1 MIPAYQTHALW
12 LIDESNINNQ
22 KILVIDAPLEYGFN
36 LPPKIDKTQEIE
48 QFLNQL
54 RSVKHAE
61 GLTE

>member
-12 LIDESNINNQ
+12 LIDESNINHQ
-22 KILVIDAPLEYGFN
+22 KLLVIDDPLEYGLN
-36 LPPKIDKTQEIE
+36 LPPKIDKTQGIE

>member
-36 LPPKIDKTQEIE
+36 LPPRIDKPQEIE